1 MSDIYVANDNQ
12 DYIKYINKGYGSILL
27 SNLIKY
33 AKQNKYRKIVG
44 FLSDADI
51 IPEDK
56 NHKER
61 QISFYKKFGFNIS
74 NSDKTTIE
82 LIL

>member
-1 MSDIYVANDNQ
+1 MGQTDSLP
-12 DYIKYINKGYGSILL
+12 IKKTKPATN
-27 SNLIKY
+27 